1 MGWTEEDSVTV
12 SGQKV
17 WAPVLALVT
26 DPQGRAVLGLAS
38 VVGTDQ
44 LKHRN

>member
-1 MGWTEEDSVTV
+1 MSRTEEDSVTV

-17 WAPVLALVT
+17 RAPVLALVT
-26 DPQGRAVLGLAS
+26 DPQCRAVLGLAG

-44 LKHRN
+44 L